1 MHLAV
6 FATSHD
12 LRTTPGMGI
21 FSFGG
26 KQPILAPIMAPLTL
40 RTTQGWV
47 VLMLLFCSTAV
58 ASALMASIAA
68 APASLGIFA
77 ASDWFNLVSIMG
89 YVMGAMAL
97 VVSGE
102 LADALPHKPKL

>member
-1 MHLAV
+1 
-6 FATSHD
+6 
-12 LRTTPGMGI
+12 MGI

-68 APASLGIFA
+68 APANAPASLGIFA